1 MDWVLTHSITTLL
14 LLAIPA
20 LFVVGALQSRGQ
32 RGRCFLPVSTP
43 IAALVLV
50 AVLTL
55 AYIAGAQPLALLQLQ
70 PLTLVML
77 ALISLLA
84 LVIMRFSQRYMD
96 GEANAWRYAQWL
108 QLTLA
113 AVMLVIISNH
123 LALMWLGWVLISLA
137 LHNLLMFYPER
148 PRAALGAHKKFL
160 LARLAESCLL
170 VAFVLLYQVH
180 GSAYLSDIV
189 AAYGSA
195 PALTIS
201 EQVAM
206 LLIATTALIKC
217 AQLPVHGWLMQVV
230 EAPTPVSALLHAGVI
245 NLGGFL
251 LISFAPLLL
260 LAQPAQWLLLL
271 VAGISTVLAALIMAT
286 RISVKVRLAWS
297 TSAQMGLM
305 LVECALGLFELALL
319 HLVAHSLYKA
329 YAFLNAGSAV
339 QQYLLQ
345 QWLPQR
351 GAHCA
356 NWTLAAAISLPLVA
370 LAAWWVAPQ
379 GPFSPWLLLGLALTV
394 LLARRDQVSLGSW
407 SVLAVVLLA
416 AYSLLKMTSASL
428 LPDYQIHVSLWNDA
442 WVALLVLSLFA
453 LRSWLSSSRSEAAQR
468 FNLYLYAGFYLDEWF
483 TRTTLR
489 LWPARIPKRANAK
502 RHVVKPSLTN
512 ANNATNA
519 K

>member
-1 MDWVLTHSITTLL
+1 MNWALTNSLTTLL
-14 LLAIPA
+14 LLAIPV
-20 LFVVGALQSRGQ
+20 LFVVGVGQSRGQ
-32 RGRCFLPVSTP
+32 RDRCHLSLQVPL
-43 IAALVLV
+43 AALVLTG
-50 AVLTL
+50 VLAL
-55 AYIAGAQPLALLQLQ
+55 AYAAGQLQPLPMLQLQ

-84 LVIMRFSQRYMD
+84 LVIMHYSQRFMD

-113 AVMLVIISNH
+113 AVTLVIISNH
-123 LALMWLGWVLISLA
+123 LALLWLGWVAISWA

-160 LARLAESCLL
+160 LARLAECCLL
-170 VAFVLLYQVH
+170 AAFVLLYQVH

-195 PALTIS
+195 PVLTAS
-201 EQVAM
+201 EHAAM
-206 LLIATTALIKC
+206 LLIAATALIKC

-260 LAQPAQWLLLL
+260 LSQPAQWLLLV

-339 QQYLLQ
+339 QQYLQQ
-345 QWLPQR
+345 QWLPAR
-351 GAHCA
+351 TAGKGS
-356 NWTLAAAISLPLVA
+356 WLLAAAISWPLVA
-370 LAAWWVAPQ
+370 SACALLTPT
-379 GPFSPWLLLGLALTV
+379 GPYSPWLLLALAFTV
-394 LLARRDQVSLGSW
+394 LLARRDDVSLMRW
-407 SVLAVVLLA
+407 SLLAMVLLTV
-416 AYSLLKMTSASL
+416 YSLLKLSSAAL
-428 LPDYQIHVSLWNDA
+428 LPDYQMAVSGWNDI
-442 WVALLVLSLFA
+442 WVAVLVCALFA
-453 LRSWLSSSRSEAAQR
+453 LRSWLSNSDSKAAQR
-468 FNLYLYAGFYLDEWF
+468 MNLYLYAGFYLDEWF

-489 LWPARIPKRANAK
+489 LWPTRVPQRANAK
-502 RHVVKPSLTN
+502 RQHLTQS
-512 ANNATNA
+512 ATDH
-519 K
+519 